1 MGRVL
6 KILLIVLA
14 GLVGI
19 VVIAAIAL
27 FLFFDPNDFR
37 DEISAQVE
45 AATGR
50 EFAIE
55 GELGL
60 TLFPW
65 LAVEVGRSTL
75 GNAPGFGGTP
85 FASFEE
91 ARLSVRLVPLVLRQE
106 VTIGTA
112 SLDSLA
118 LNLQVA
124 SDGTTNWEDLAQA
137 DETAP
142 EEPEQPGRPPETPLG
157 ALDIAN
163 VKVSNARISY
173 HDAQA
178 GSRYV
183 LSDLALETGRI
194 AGDVP
199 FEMNAVF
206 DFEAEPGELGGHLM
220 LNGTTTL
227 AGGLDRLT
235 LQNWK
240 VTGRLSGIAED
251 TTDLEFGARSIVVD
265 LNAETVTMGEMNLGA
280 LGVRLTADVAPFS
293 YAGTPELQ
301 ASIRVEPF
309 SLKDLMRAMGV
320 EPPVTADPTALSR
333 VSFNAEAAVG
343 ETAIALRSMSLT
355 LDDTTLTG
363 QLSYPL
369 TEGGLIEFD
378 LEADSINVDAYMA
391 PADESAS
398 LDETST
404 DDIEIP
410 VDMIRALQA
419 RGKVTLGRATL
430 SGMLFENLELGV
442 NSTNGNMRLYPIS
455 AELFDGTYKGD
466 VRIDASGA
474 KPTISVNEKIA
485 GVSLTPLARSMFEQE
500 NISGTIAGSFEL
512 SGTGSNLAEIRGDLD
527 GNMAFE
533 LADGAWEGT
542 DVWYQLRSA
551 RALFRKEPA
560 PERRN
565 PPRTEFSSVIA
576 TGTVTDGV
584 FRNDDLLAELP
595 FLQLTG
601 NGSVDLSKAEINY
614 SLQARVLE
622 RPEFVGGASEAELKD
637 FTQAVIPLSVTG
649 PLNSPSIRPDI
660 NGMLE
665 AEVRKVVDEKRDEIR
680 DRLVEKLLGSDP
692 KEDGEETNDQEKRK
706 ESLEDRLKKLF
717 DN

>member
-45 AATGR
+45 SATGR
-50 EFAIE
+50 EFVIQ

-75 GNAPGFGGTP
+75 GNAEGFGDTP

-91 ARLSVRLVPLVLRQE
+91 AQLSVRLLPLIFRQE
-106 VTIGTA
+106 VTVGTA
-112 SLDSLA
+112 SLDSLM
-118 LNLQVA
+118 LNLEVA
-124 SDGTTNWEDLAQA
+124 ADGSTNWEDLAQA
-137 DETAP
+137 EETAP
-142 EEPEQPGRPPETPLG
+142 EEPEQPGGTLE

-163 VKVSNARISY
+163 VKVANAQISY
-173 HDAQA
+173 SDAQA
-178 GSRYV
+178 GSRY
-183 LSDLALETGRI
+183 LISNLALETGRI

-199 FEMNAVF
+199 FEMHAAF

-220 LNGTTTL
+220 INGTTTL
-227 AGGLDRLT
+227 GSALDRLT
-235 LQNWK
+235 LENWN
-240 VTGRLSGIAED
+240 VTGQLAGIAEGA
-251 TTDLEFGARSIVVD
+251 TELEFGARSIVVD
-265 LNAETVTMGEMNLGA
+265 MNAETVTMGEMDLGI
-280 LGVRLTADVAPFS
+280 LGVHLTAEVAPFS
-293 YAGTPELQ
+293 YAGTPEPR
-301 ASIRVEPF
+301 ATVRVEPF
-309 SLKDLMRAMGV
+309 SLKELMSAMGV
-320 EPPVTADPTALSR
+320 EPPVTADPSALSR

-369 TEGGLIEFD
+369 TEDGLIEFD
-378 LEADSINVDAYMA
+378 LAADSINVDAYMA
-391 PADESAS
+391 PADESAA
-398 LDETST
+398 EEEAST

-419 RGKVTLGRATL
+419 RGKVTLERATL

-442 NSTNGNMRLYPIS
+442 DSRNGNMRLHPI
-455 AELFDGTYKGD
+455 AAGLFEGTYTGD
-466 VRIDASGA
+466 VRIDASGDA
-474 KPTISVNEKIA
+474 PTISVNEKIA
-485 GVSLTPLARSMFEQE
+485 GVSLTPLARSMFQQE
-500 NISGTIAGSFEL
+500 NLSGTIAGSFQL
-512 SGTGSNLAEIRGDLD
+512 SGSGRNLSEIRSDLD

-542 DVWYQLRSA
+542 DVWHQLRSA
-551 RALFRKEPA
+551 RALFKKEPP
-560 PERRN
+560 PERRE

-601 NGSVDLSKAEINY
+601 NGSVDLSRAEIDY

-622 RPEFVGGASEAELKD
+622 KPEFVDAASEAELKD
-637 FTQAVIPLSVTG
+637 FTEAVIPLTVTG

-660 NGMLE
+660 DGMLK
-665 AEVRKVVDEKRDEIR
+665 AEVQKVVDEKRDELK
-680 DRLVEKLLGSDP
+680 DRLMEKLLGSDS
-692 KEDGEETNDQEKRK
+692 EAGERTGEEPTNEEEQE
-706 ESLEDRLKKLF
+706 EDIEDRLKKLF